1 MEELTWRCL
10 YRLNNRIGRLSHRQ
24 QSPPADVAGLTS
36 HVATIHSYL
45 EGILCSFPWGKS
57 FRQVDCPK

>member
-1 MEELTWRCL
+1 MKELTRRCL
-10 YRLNNRIGRLSHRQ
+10 YRSNDRIGRPSHRQ

-36 HVATIHSYL
+36 HLAIAHSYL
-45 EGILCSFPWGKS
+45 AGILCSFPWGKI